1 MAQTAE
7 MIQEEIA
14 VPEGGIG
21 NFVMEDEKIEE
32 FYGSSNMPT
41 DESGIAQFPD
51 IAKKMAEYG
60 RNEDDTL
67 AHVATGELVIPR
79 QFLQDAVIKQRI
91 FDILIESGIED
102 PESYVVGSE
111 DNSINPTTGLPEFFL
126 KKLLKKVA
134 TGVKKVVKGVVKVV
148 KKVAPVVLPI
158 ALAMTPLGAVY
169 GAALGSGIGT
179 LINGGSIK
187 DAMKSALVAG
197 ATGAVF
203 KGFTGQGTFGQNVSQ
218 AVSDPLGRISQAA
231 SGFGEGVRSGSFG
244 GFKDAFFK
252 EYVAPSAAPPAA
264 IPSSA
269 EMMSEIQANQAG
281 VPSRTAQDIAQQYA
295 DLPALESTPGFGESL
310 KGAFTPGDEIGFG
323 EGLKQ
328 AFLPSGPSVN
338 QVLESQGINPFSA
351 TTAQRAA
358 AEGFA
363 REMGPSLLRR
373 ALPLA
378 VAAGVVGKQT
388 GMFEMPA
395 PEQASFI
402 DYDEEGRPV
411 TGQTLIGRDPSRY
424 LISDLGSQVLDPT
437 TGQYVP
443 SNNMYNPIPIDTSP
457 YVVPTAYP
465 LASGLAKGGSVFPRR
480 TGGIMPNEGIPNKD
494 SVKAMLMPG
503 EFVMTTDAVKGAGN
517 GSLKKGINNMYSVMR
532 NLERRGRAI
541 A

>member
-21 NFVMEDEKIEE
+21 NFVMEDEKIVE

-41 DESGIAQFPD
+41 EESGIALFPD
-51 IAKKMAEYG
+51 IAKKLAEYG

-218 AVSDPLGRISQAA
+218 AV
-231 SGFGEGVRSGSFG
+231 
-244 GFKDAFFK
+244 
-252 EYVAPSAAPPAA
+252 
-264 IPSSA
+264 
-269 EMMSEIQANQAG
+269 
-281 VPSRTAQDIAQQYA
+281 A
-295 DLPALESTPGFGESL
+295 DLKTLSL
-310 KGAFTPGDEIGFG
+310 KNMWHQVPRLLQPF
-323 EGLKQ
+323 
-328 AFLPSGPSVN
+328 
-338 QVLESQGINPFSA
+338 QVLQ
-351 TTAQRAA
+351 
-358 AEGFA
+358 
-363 REMGPSLLRR
+363 
-373 ALPLA
+373 
-378 VAAGVVGKQT
+378 K
-388 GMFEMPA
+388 
-395 PEQASFI
+395 
-402 DYDEEGRPV
+402 
-411 TGQTLIGRDPSRY
+411 
-424 LISDLGSQVLDPT
+424 
-437 TGQYVP
+437 
-443 SNNMYNPIPIDTSP
+443 
-457 YVVPTAYP
+457 
-465 LASGLAKGGSVFPRR
+465 
-480 TGGIMPNEGIPNKD
+480 
-494 SVKAMLMPG
+494 
-503 EFVMTTDAVKGAGN
+503 
-517 GSLKKGINNMYSVMR
+517 
-532 NLERRGRAI
+532 
-541 A
+541 